1 MERIQIF
8 AITGSLCFLAYV
20 MWQIKKGKL
29 REEYAF
35 IWILSTFVLIVL
47 SVWRNALEI
56 LAHTFGVFAPPNLL
70 FAGALFAVL
79 IYLLHLSL
87 TVSKLQAQN
96 KTLAQ
101 ELALLKEKI
110 DRKNKA

>member
-1 MERIQIF
+1 MERIQII
-8 AITGSLCFLAYV
+8 AIIGSLCFLGYV

-56 LAHTFGVFAPPNLL
+56 LAHTFGVIAPPNLL
-70 FAGALFAVL
+70 FTGALFAVL

-87 TVSKLQAQN
+87 TVSKLQYEN

-101 ELALLKEKI
+101 ELALLKQKI
-110 DRKNKA
+110 DKKEKA